1 MKLIRNTTEDGS
13 CKYALILLEK
23 MDSSERQDVVECV
36 PDDSV
41 TIAGEHLL
49 LGNESPADQFF
60 VLKYKDIFAVPAL
73 NAYAFAVMEF
83 ARGMNAPSQSA
94 ERAELIEY
102 ATQIREEARK
112 ASQLGDARH
121 IPN

>member
-1 MKLIRNTTEDGS
+1 MKLIRNQTADGS

-60 VLKYKDIFAVPAL
+60 VLKYRDKFAAAAL
-73 NAYAFAVMEF
+73 IAYATAVIEYTQCLSNEKE
-83 ARGMNAPSQSA
+83 A
-94 ERAELIEY
+94 AELLEY
-102 ATQIREEARK
+102 ANQIAEEARK
-112 ASQLGDARH
+112 SLALGDARH
-121 IPN
+121 IPD